1 MKFDT
6 LRTFYILINNN
17 SSHGELFGGVSSIL
31 NRLLYFA
38 ASDKKAHPEAEYDI
52 NRRYVTDMVVCA
64 VTIAPCY
71 EVDLPDMDIFKYDS
85 NDPDDT
91 DFREVELFSTS
102 GEEYESGLY
111 LGSAVFYEDGE
122 PVKVNL
128 SQSGICV
135 RFVAGVLGQ

>member
-6 LRTFYILINNN
+6 FRTFYILINNN
-17 SSHGELFGGVSSIL
+17 SSHGELFGGVSPLL

-38 ASDKKAHPEAEYDI
+38 ASDEKVHPEAEYDI
-52 NRRYVTDMVVCA
+52 NRGYVTDMVVCA
-64 VTIAPCY
+64 VTIAPFHG
-71 EVDLPDMDIFKYDS
+71 VDLPDMDIFRYDFD
-85 NDPDDT
+85 DPDDR

-122 PVKVNL
+122 PVKVNF
-128 SQSGICV
+128 SQAGICV

>member
-38 ASDKKAHPEAEYDI
+38 VRDKKAHPEAEYDI
-52 NRRYVTDMVVCA
+52 NRGYVTDIVVCA
-64 VTIAPCY
+64 VTIAPFY
-71 EVDLPDMDIFKYDS
+71 EVDLPDMDIFRYDS
-85 NDPDDT
+85 DDPDDT

-102 GEEYESGLY
+102 GEEYEPGEY
-111 LGSAVFYEDGE
+111 LGSVVFYEDGE
-122 PVKVNL
+122 PVRVNL
-128 SQSGICV
+128 SQAGICV